1 MNLSKVN
8 IVALISI
15 TLLFISCKKDKT
27 TTDIST
33 SSETSESKI
42 STYNDTESH
51 NMGQNCINCHTTGGD
66 GEGIFQAAG
75 TVYDSTLSV
84 TLPNTTVYLYTE
96 QGGNGTL
103 KHTVEVDGLG
113 NFYTTESIDFGDGL
127 YPTIKGATTSKH
139 MSSPITSG
147 QCNSCH
153 GVSTSK
159 LWTK

>member
-1 MNLSKVN
+1 MNLSKLN
-8 IVALISI
+8 IFILLVFTIS
-15 TLLFISCKKDKT
+15 FFSCKRNEKAT
-27 TTDIST
+27 NIS
-33 SSETSESKI
+33 S
-42 STYNDTESH
+42 YNETESH
-51 NMGQNCINCHTTGGD
+51 NMGQNCMNCHRSGGD

-75 TVYDSTLSV
+75 TVYDSTLTV

-103 KHTVEVDGLG
+103 KHTVQVDGLG
-113 NFYTTESIDFGDGL
+113 NFYTTESIDYSSGL
-127 YPTIKGATTSKH
+127 YPTIKGTTTSKH

>member
-1 MNLSKVN
+1 MHTFKTV
-8 IVALISI
+8 IFISS
-15 TLLFISCKKDKT
+15 LFFILSCKKNEKAT
-27 TTDIST
+27 NIS
-33 SSETSESKI
+33 S
-42 STYNDTESH
+42 YNETESH
-51 NMGQNCINCHTTGGD
+51 NMGQNCMNCHKSGGD

-103 KHTVEVDGLG
+103 KHTIEVDGLG
-113 NFYTTESIDFGDGL
+113 TFYTTESIDFGDGL

>member
-1 MNLSKVN
+1 M
-8 IVALISI
+8 
-15 TLLFISCKKDKT
+15 
-27 TTDIST
+27 
-33 SSETSESKI
+33 
-42 STYNDTESH
+42 
-51 NMGQNCINCHTTGGD
+51 NCHKSGGD

-113 NFYTTESIDFGDGL
+113 NFYTTESIDFGNGL
-127 YPTIKGATTSKH
+127 YPTIKGATKSKH

>member
-1 MNLSKVN
+1 MYLYKTSFLTCIFLIVVSCNKNEKATN
-8 IVALISI
+8 I
-15 TLLFISCKKDKT
+15 
-27 TTDIST
+27 
-33 SSETSESKI
+33 SS
-42 STYNDTESH
+42 YNETESH
-51 NMGQNCINCHTTGGD
+51 NMGQNCMNCHKSGGD

-113 NFYTTESIDFGDGL
+113 TFYTTESIDFGDGL
-127 YPTIKGATTSKH
+127 YPTIKGASTSRH

>member
-1 MNLSKVN
+1 MYLYKTSFLTCIFLIVVSCNKNEKATN
-8 IVALISI
+8 I
-15 TLLFISCKKDKT
+15 
-27 TTDIST
+27 
-33 SSETSESKI
+33 SS
-42 STYNDTESH
+42 YNETESH
-51 NMGQNCINCHTTGGD
+51 NMGQNCMNCHKSGGK
-66 GEGIFQAAG
+66 GKGIFQAAG

>member
-1 MNLSKVN
+1 MHTFKTV
-8 IVALISI
+8 IFISS
-15 TLLFISCKKDKT
+15 LFFILSCKKNEKAT
-27 TTDIST
+27 NIS
-33 SSETSESKI
+33 S
-42 STYNDTESH
+42 YNETESH
-51 NMGQNCINCHTTGGD
+51 NMGQNCMNCHKSGGD

-103 KHTVEVDGLG
+103 KHTIEVDGLG
-113 NFYTTESIDFGDGL
+113 TFYTTESIDFGDGL
-127 YPTIKGATTSKH
+127 YPTIKGASTSRH

>member
-1 MNLSKVN
+1 M
-8 IVALISI
+8 
-15 TLLFISCKKDKT
+15 
-27 TTDIST
+27 
-33 SSETSESKI
+33 
-42 STYNDTESH
+42 
-51 NMGQNCINCHTTGGD
+51 NCHKSGGD
-66 GEGIFQAAG
+66 AEGIFQAAG

>member
-1 MNLSKVN
+1 MQLHKTLFLIGCFFIVSCNKNEKETN
-8 IVALISI
+8 I
-15 TLLFISCKKDKT
+15 
-27 TTDIST
+27 
-33 SSETSESKI
+33 SS
-42 STYNDTESH
+42 YNKTESH
-51 NMGQNCINCHTTGGD
+51 NMGQNCMNCHKSGGK

-84 TLPNTTVYLYTE
+84 TPPNTTVYLYTE

-127 YPTIKGATTSKH
+127 YPTIKGTTTSKH

>member
-1 MNLSKVN
+1 MNLPKLNFVT
-8 IVALISI
+8 ALAC
-15 TLLFISCKKDKT
+15 TLLIISCKKNEKAT
-27 TTDIST
+27 NIS
-33 SSETSESKI
+33 S
-42 STYNDTESH
+42 YNETESH
-51 NMGQNCINCHTTGGD
+51 NMGQNCMNCHKSGGD

-127 YPTIKGATTSKH
+127 YPTIKGATISKH

>member
-1 MNLSKVN
+1 MYTFKTV
-8 IVALISI
+8 IFISS
-15 TLLFISCKKDKT
+15 LLFLFSCKKNEKAT
-27 TTDIST
+27 NIS
-33 SSETSESKI
+33 S
-42 STYNDTESH
+42 YNETESH
-51 NMGQNCINCHTTGGD
+51 NMGQNCMNCHKSGGD

-127 YPTIKGATTSKH
+127 YPTIKGTTISKH

>member
-1 MNLSKVN
+1 MYTFKTV
-8 IVALISI
+8 IFISS
-15 TLLFISCKKDKT
+15 LLFLFSCKKNEKAT
-27 TTDIST
+27 NIS
-33 SSETSESKI
+33 S
-42 STYNDTESH
+42 YNETESH
-51 NMGQNCINCHTTGGD
+51 NMGQNCMNCHKSGGD
-66 GEGIFQAAG
+66 AEGIFQAAG